1 MLKVIYKEIKI
12 TSLALIVV
20 ILLWAVSGFWIAK
33 EAPVESFQVNFQIA
47 SEEDAASTE
56 AVVRKCS
63 SKQVFLK
70 ISQISQENTCVGIS
84 F

>member
-1 MLKVIYKEIKI
+1 MLKVKNKEIKI
-12 TSLALIVV
+12 ILV

-47 SEEDAASTE
+47 SKEDAASTE
-56 AVVRKCS
+56 TVVRRCS

-70 ISQISQENTCVGIS
+70 ISQISQEITCVGIS
-84 F
+84 FK

>member
-1 MLKVIYKEIKI
+1 MLKVKNKEIKI
-12 TSLALIVV
+12 ILV

-84 F
+84 FK

>member
-33 EAPVESFQVNFQIA
+33 EAPVESF
-47 SEEDAASTE
+47 
-56 AVVRKCS
+56 
-63 SKQVFLK
+63 
-70 ISQISQENTCVGIS
+70 
-84 F
+84 